1 MRLKKEIGLSEIL
14 LNVRIFI
21 FKAWIVSEK
30 SDIEIVRDIKNG
42 SVSAF
47 QELYSRY
54 ADIVYRNILARVN
67 SSFDADDIFQDF
79 FIQVWEKRDSFQ
91 VSSSVKGYLLI
102 WLRNHILNSIKQEQI
117 RDKYQDICAPNEEDN
132 YTWLKIVA
140 KDLDENIRRI
150 VDGFPPRLQ
159 CVYMLRQ
166 EQNLSIKEIAEKL
179 AVSEQ
184 TVKNQLGDIT
194 RRLRYEVSRKNFLF
208 FI

>member
-1 MRLKKEIGLSEIL
+1 M
-14 LNVRIFI
+14 
-21 FKAWIVSEK
+21 SEK

-102 WLRNHILNSIKQEQI
+102 WLRNHILNSINKNRFVI
-117 RDKYQDICAPNEEDN
+117 N
-132 YTWLKIVA
+132 T
-140 KDLDENIRRI
+140 RI
-150 VDGFPPRLQ
+150 YVPR
-159 CVYMLRQ
+159 MKR
-166 EQNLSIKEIAEKL
+166 I
-179 AVSEQ
+179 
-184 TVKNQLGDIT
+184 IT
-194 RRLRYEVSRKNFLF
+194 RG
-208 FI
+208 

>member
-1 MRLKKEIGLSEIL
+1 M
-14 LNVRIFI
+14 
-21 FKAWIVSEK
+21 SEK
-30 SDIEIVRDIKNG
+30 SDIEIVHDIKNG

-79 FIQVWEKRDSFQ
+79 FIQVWEKKDSFQ

-117 RDKYQDICAPNEEDN
+117 RDKYQDIYASDEEDD
-132 YTWLKIVA
+132 YTWVKIVA
-140 KDLDENIRRI
+140 KDLDENIRWI
-150 VDGFPPRLQ
+150 VEGFPPRLQ

-194 RRLRYEVSRKNFLF
+194 RRLRCEVSRKNFLF